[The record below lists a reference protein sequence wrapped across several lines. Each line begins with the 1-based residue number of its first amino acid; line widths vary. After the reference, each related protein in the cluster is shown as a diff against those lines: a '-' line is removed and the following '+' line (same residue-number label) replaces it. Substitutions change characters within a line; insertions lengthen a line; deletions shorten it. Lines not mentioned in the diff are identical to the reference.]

1 MAWNENKAVS
11 TSFAL
16 QSTLFLIFLIMKLT
30 GAGSVADWSWWWVT
44 SPLWI
49 PTAFALCIILIIGV
63 AFVLGAAWAMIVV
76 VAEWIKDL
84 MKQS

>member
-1 MAWNENKAVS
+1 MALNENKAVS

-16 QSTLFLIFLIMKLT
+16 QSTLFLIFLIMKLA

-63 AFVLGAAWAMIVV
+63 AFVLGATWGMIVV